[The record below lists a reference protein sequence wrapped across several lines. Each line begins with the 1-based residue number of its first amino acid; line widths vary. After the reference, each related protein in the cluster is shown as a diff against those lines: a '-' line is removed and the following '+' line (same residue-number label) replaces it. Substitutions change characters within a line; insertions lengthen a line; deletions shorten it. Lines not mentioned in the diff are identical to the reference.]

1 MHNLT
6 IGAGGDYQTPIQALN
21 DLYAA
26 ITITDSYTFTLI
38 SNIHD
43 PFSIVTTGMRIQIGN
58 HDVIFR
64 NPNHYSVT
72 IEDYIFLWVYSN
84 GKGKFIFDG
93 MLIDVDNAIIPA
105 IPIAV
110 ICNHWHDG
118 HKRAE
123 LRISNCKV
131 NCKGRWDY
139 GIELDIDY
147 QIPANIVCIN
157 IIVSGAMWGGINATS
172 YPTI

>member
-6 IGAGGDYQTPIQALN
+6 IGVGGDYQTPIQALN

-43 PFSIVTTGMRIQIGN
+43 PFSIAYGGMRIQIGN

-72 IEDYIFLWVYSN
+72 IEDYILLWVYSN

-93 MLIDVDNAIIPA
+93 MLMFYNFVT
-105 IPIAV
+105 
-110 ICNHWHDG
+110 G
-118 HKRAE
+118 
-123 LRISNCKV
+123 
-131 NCKGRWDY
+131 
-139 GIELDIDY
+139 
-147 QIPANIVCIN
+147 
-157 IIVSGAMWGGINATS
+157 
-172 YPTI
+172 